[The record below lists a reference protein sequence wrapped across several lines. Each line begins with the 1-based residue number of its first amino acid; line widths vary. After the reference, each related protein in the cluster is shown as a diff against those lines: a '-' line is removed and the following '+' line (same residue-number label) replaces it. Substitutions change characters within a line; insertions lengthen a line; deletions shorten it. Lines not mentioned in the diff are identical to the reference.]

1 MDCCESPPDVPKLN
15 YVYYSLANRNKKY
28 TRVHSFFD
36 SMKVISLCLLPP
48 EFLIVGQNVET

>member
-48 EFLIVGQNVET
+48 EFLIVGVET